1 MRKIFRQKENPINI
15 VPKFNSIQ
23 LNFDCD
29 NDNMVKLNFD
39 ELKSQVKYSLN
50 EFFDVEIECDGE
62 TFNCHQVV
70 LSISSPYFRAMF
82 RNTMTE
88 KRTNKVTLKEVESG
102 VVREMLHFIYT
113 GATNRNVLEEKS
125 VELLAAAER
134 FMMDEL
140 KIICE
145 DYLCANLSIDNAIEN
160 LVLGDYHQAHKL
172 SRMAVNV
179 IAQNLGKVVR
189 TEEYQDL
196 KKHHPLLDDLSNN
209 QLQSFFLLQKNRPL
223 NCS

>member
-1 MRKIFRQKENPINI
+1 M
-15 VPKFNSIQ
+15 
-23 LNFDCD
+23 
-29 NDNMVKLNFD
+29 
-39 ELKSQVKYSLN
+39 N

-62 TFNCHQVV
+62 TFNCHQVI

-82 RNTMTE
+82 LTDMAENRA
-88 KRTNKVTLKEVESG
+88 NKVTLKEIDSD
-102 VVREMLHFIYT
+102 VVREMLHFIYN
-113 GATNRNVLEEKS
+113 GATNKNVLEEKS
-125 VELLAAAER
+125 MELLAAAER
-134 FMMDEL
+134 FMMDDL

-145 DYLCANLSIDNAIEN
+145 DYLCANLEINNAIEY

-196 KKHHPLLDDLSNN
+196 VKHHPLLVDLINN
-209 QLQSFFLLQKNRPL
+209 RLQRMLQIDI
-223 NCS
+223 